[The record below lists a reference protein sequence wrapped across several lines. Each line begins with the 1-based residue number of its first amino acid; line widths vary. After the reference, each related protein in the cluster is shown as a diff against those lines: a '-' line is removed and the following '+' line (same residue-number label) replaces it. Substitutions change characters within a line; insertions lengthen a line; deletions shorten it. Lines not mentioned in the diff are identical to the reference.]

1 MTLSGLLQCKVQNK
15 HFGYTK
21 LFAPRNPCFTS
32 NHAAVFVFLSNLL
45 SNNPHSAYTM
55 IKIYS
60 MRMMLQR
67 VRQHFFISFNAQCHH
82 RYFVAKYSVLCNVK
96 YK

>member
-32 NHAAVFVFLSNLL
+32 NHAAAVFVFVKFTKQQPSFCVYYDKNL
-45 SNNPHSAYTM
+45 
-55 IKIYS
+55 
-60 MRMMLQR
+60 
-67 VRQHFFISFNAQCHH
+67 QHAHD
-82 RYFVAKYSVLCNVK
+82 VAKSASTLFHIL
-96 YK
+96 